1 MRDCH
6 VARACAERQ
15 RSAPRTDISVVKVRR
30 CQINNPLI
38 SAIAG
43 IALLFAGYFLRKYL
57 AEQKIG
63 RAEKKSRQ
71 ILKETHSQ
79 ADSIRKEAHLEA
91 KELLL
96 KLRTDFE
103 AETKERR
110 KELHS
115 SERRL
120 NQRERNLDRKVDILE
135 KQEALLSTRTREIAK
150 NEEEGKRRKEEL
162 TALIEEEK
170 RSLERAAG
178 LSREQAKQALFARF
192 TEEVRRESA
201 NLVSRIIEEA
211 KETGEKKA
219 REIIT
224 SAIQRCSADQVVES
238 SVSVVSL
245 PDEMKGRVIG
255 REGRNIRAFEAA
267 TGVDLI
273 VDDTPEA
280 VTLSSFNIY
289 RREVAKIALEK
300 LIADGRIH
308 PGRIEEIVEKSE
320 KGMEKTIDEVGK
332 QTIFELGI
340 TMVHPEMVR
349 LLGRLKYRTSY
360 GQNVLVHS
368 REVAYLAALM
378 AAELKLDERLAKRA
392 GLLHDIGKAVDIEQE
407 GTHPQIG
414 AKVASRYNESPV
426 IINAI
431 AGHHGDVEATNPI
444 TPLIAAADSI
454 SATRPGARRETLEG
468 YIKRLEKLENIAAS
482 FKGVSQAYAIS
493 AGREI
498 RVIVKPEEISDSEAT
513 VLTRDITKKIEEGL
527 EYPGQVKVTVIR
539 EVRTVDYA
547 K

>member
-1 MRDCH
+1 MT
-6 VARACAERQ
+6 
-15 RSAPRTDISVVKVRR
+15 SAVKLRR

-43 IALLFAGYFLRKYL
+43 IVLLFAGYFLRKYL
-57 AEQKIG
+57 GEQKIR
-63 RAEKKSRQ
+63 RAEEKSLQ
-71 ILKETHSQ
+71 ILKEARSQ
-79 ADSIRKEAHLEA
+79 GDSIRKGANLEA

-103 AETKERR
+103 KETRERR

-115 SERRL
+115 IERRL

-135 KQEALLSTRTREIAK
+135 RQEALLSTREREIGK
-150 NEEEGKRRKEEL
+150 KEEESKRKEEEL
-162 TALIEEEK
+162 KALMEEEK
-170 RSLERAAG
+170 RSLERVAG

-192 TEEVRRESA
+192 TEEARGESA
-201 NLVSRIIEEA
+201 GLVSQIIEEA

-219 REIIT
+219 REIIV

-289 RREVAKIALEK
+289 RRETAKIALEK

-308 PGRIEEIVEKSE
+308 PGRIEEIVEKSKKE
-320 KGMEKTIDEVGK
+320 MEKTINEVGK

-340 TMVHPEMVR
+340 TMIHPELVK

-360 GQNVLVHS
+360 GQNVLIHS
-368 REVAYLAALM
+368 KEVTYLAALM
-378 AAELKLDERLAKRA
+378 AAELKVDEKLAKRA
-392 GLLHDIGKAVDIEQE
+392 GLLHDIGKAVDQEQE
-407 GTHPQIG
+407 GTHPQVG
-414 AKVASRYNESPV
+414 AKLASRYNESPI

-431 AGHHGDVEATNPI
+431 AGHHGDVEAISPI

-468 YIKRLEKLENIAAS
+468 YIKRLEKLENIAIS

-539 EVRTVDYA
+539 EVRTVEYA